1 MTFNLAFPADSNT
14 VTGTGLTVGDLVT
27 FSQDVTVTALMAY
40 IAGWVSPR
48 IYDGSTHALV
58 GGGPMV
64 KPTDATVLTR
74 MPLASPVTL
83 TAGHPYLICY
93 WRDTS
98 SPNTLVKKCTSVTSV
113 TASGVTM
120 ALSGST
126 GFYYGAGGDFYPTNF
141 SGGSLLSL
149 GVEATAGGGGTAST
163 AAGVLSLS
171 GAVSVLVPAAA
182 SGGLVLAGTAAARA
196 AAVAAGSL
204 GLSGTAA
211 AVGAFGITVVVA
223 GSTATVSWPAAGGSY
238 AVERDGEIIAFGV
251 TGTTWTDTPGT
262 GDHTYRVGVLA

>member
-14 VTGTGLTVGDLVT
+14 VTGTGLTAGDMVT

-149 GVEATAGGGGTAST
+149 GVEA
-163 AAGVLSLS
+163 
-171 GAVSVLVPAAA
+171 
-182 SGGLVLAGTAAARA
+182 
-196 AAVAAGSL
+196 
-204 GLSGTAA
+204 
-211 AVGAFGITVVVA
+211 
-223 GSTATVSWPAAGGSY
+223 ATVSTGVTATAAQTLPALTQSAAGTVTAPPVTATAAQTLPAITQTATGTYSFTITVTPDSPNALIVWPAQPGATSY
-238 AVERDGEIIAFGV
+238 WIERDGAVIANSI
-251 TGTTWTDTPGT
+251 TGTSYTDTPGDGT
-262 GDHTYRVGVLA
+262 FTYEVGVLL